1 MARTPASK
9 PTAIRQDAD
18 PVKTAEP
25 GHTASG
31 DADGKAYVVG
41 YGRPPLANRFKPGQ
55 SGNPKGREKNSRNM
69 RTTMQQV
76 LNEDMQIREG
86 DRLRRMPAFEALV
99 RTTLNRAF
107 RGDPKAMASLLVLVR
122 HCGYGTDRDEPATE
136 LLSGVDA
143 EAIIND
149 YIERRKPT
157 AAKEVPG
164 AEPSAPPP
172 TPPKKPRR
180 HDALAQPSSRR
191 RRGGGGDHRQRPL
204 FLCAGLVPDCFGR

>member
-1 MARTPASK
+1 
-9 PTAIRQDAD
+9 
-18 PVKTAEP
+18 
-25 GHTASG
+25 
-31 DADGKAYVVG
+31 
-41 YGRPPLANRFKPGQ
+41 
-55 SGNPKGREKNSRNM
+55 M

-107 RGDPKAMASLLVLVR
+107 KGDPKAMASLLVLVR

-157 AAKEVPG
+157 AAKEG
-164 AEPSAPPP
+164 QAPSH
-172 TPPKKPRR
+172 R
-180 HDALAQPSSRR
+180 HRQPSHPRSRR
-191 RRGGGGDHRQRPL
+191 R
-204 FLCAGLVPDCFGR
+204 

>member
-9 PTAIRQDAD
+9 QKAIRQDAD
-18 PVKTAEP
+18 PVKTAGP
-25 GHTASG
+25 GHTTSG
-31 DADGKAYVVG
+31 DADGAYTVG
-41 YGRPPLANRFKPGQ
+41 YGRPPLASRFKPGQ

-69 RTTMQQV
+69 RTIMQQV
-76 LNEDMQIREG
+76 LNEDMPIREG

-107 RGDPKAMASLLVLVR
+107 KGDPKAMASLLVLVR

-143 EAIIND
+143 EAIISD

-157 AAKEVPG
+157 AAKEVSG
-164 AEPSAPPP
+164 AEPAPPS
-172 TPPKKPRR
+172 TPAKKPRR
-180 HDALAQPSSRR
+180 P
-191 RRGGGGDHRQRPL
+191 
-204 FLCAGLVPDCFGR
+204 